1 MPTSSSGTAA
11 AAVDGWDVEV
21 VAGFGVDAGT
31 VGDAAGGGVRIG
43 SGVQVDTCNGTVGV
57 VRGLAGTES
66 SGGVTDLEATE
77 SDSFRSALTTGL
89 VSSARLGLG
98 VDAEDELG
106 GVACV
111 GAGGAVL
118 GLAATESSNI
128 FRSVLSTGVV
138 DSTGLGVDAVDA
150 GDELGSVDC
159 AEGGGGVSVLTEPEA
174 GVATGDEV
182 VACAG
187 IGDVVPTLAGP
198 GSGGSARVEGTATGG
213 GDTVGL
219 RLGVDADADAAGEL
233 GTIGCAGLGDVVPTL
248 AGPES
253 SGSARVEGTA
263 AGGGDTVGL
272 RLGVGVDAAGELGTV
287 GCAGSSD
294 GVVIAVGAGTGDVG
308 SVLAGRTESGNTV
321 RGALGV
327 GIGVSAGTRI
337 EVETGDV
344 RGTVTCSG
352 GGAAPVLTGAASGI
366 TAGDRVP
373 VAADAGPGG
382 ADSVLAGGT
391 GAGNTVRV
399 DDGGAEPEL
408 VVCAAGCRAVSALLE
423 AESGGDVRVVVT
435 AALCP
440 TAGLGV
446 DAEGE
451 LEGVACLATGR
462 VVPACAEGESWV
474 VARDGGEIV
483 VRT

>member
-11 AAVDGWDVEV
+11 TAVDGWDEEV

-57 VRGLAGTES
+57 VRGLAGGLAGTES
-66 SGGVTDLEATE
+66 GGGVTDLEATE

-138 DSTGLGVDAVDA
+138 DSTGLRVDAVDA
-150 GDELGSVDC
+150 GDELGGVGC
-159 AEGGGGVSVLTEPEA
+159 AESGGRVSILTEPEA
-174 GVATGDEV
+174 GVAAGDEV
-182 VACAG
+182 VGCAG

-198 GSGGSARVEGTATGG
+198 GSGGSARA
-213 GDTVGL
+213 
-219 RLGVDADADAAGEL
+219 
-233 GTIGCAGLGDVVPTL
+233 
-248 AGPES
+248 
-253 SGSARVEGTA
+253 EGTA
-263 AGGGDTVGL
+263 AGGGDAAGL
-272 RLGVGVDAAGELGTV
+272 RLGVDDAAAGELGTV
-287 GCAGSSD
+287 GCAGGSD
-294 GVVIAVGAGTGDVG
+294 GVVIAVGAGTGDV
-308 SVLAGRTESGNTV
+308 
-321 RGALGV
+321 
-327 GIGVSAGTRI
+327 
-337 EVETGDV
+337 
-344 RGTVTCSG
+344 RGTVTCTG
-352 GGAAPVLTGAASGI
+352 GGAAPVFTGAASGI

-373 VAADAGPGG
+373 VADDAGPGG

-391 GAGNTVRV
+391 EAGNTVRGGLRGVGASAGPRVEV
-399 DDGGAEPEL
+399 DAWDERGTAP
-408 VVCAAGCRAVSALLE
+408 CAAST
-423 AESGGDVRVVVT
+423 ESGGDVRVGVT

-451 LEGVACLATGR
+451 FEGVACLATGR
-462 VVPACAEGESWV
+462 VVPACAECESWV
-474 VARDGGEIV
+474 AAGDGGEIV